1 MEFKWQHYL
10 NLLRPNP
17 FFSAFVSDWSLWYII
32 VGSIA
37 IGIGITGIMWTV
49 CTCWHR

>member
-1 MEFKWQHYL
+1 MLFAYL
-10 NLLRPNP
+10 E
-17 FFSAFVSDWSLWYII
+17 DWSLWYII

-37 IGIGITGIMWTV
+37 IGIGITGIMWTL